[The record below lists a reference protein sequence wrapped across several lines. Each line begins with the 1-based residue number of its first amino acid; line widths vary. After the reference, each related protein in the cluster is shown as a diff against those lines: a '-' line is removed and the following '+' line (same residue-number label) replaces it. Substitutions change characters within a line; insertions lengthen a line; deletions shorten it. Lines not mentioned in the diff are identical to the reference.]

1 MSKRTQ
7 TKLSRT
13 MVYKDTNKV
22 AYIAPPAQKT
32 PKVISYEGKEM
43 LVLVSEGQIIN
54 PKKEYKRR
62 MKELAKR
69 KK

>member
-1 MSKRTQ
+1 MSRRTA
-7 TKLSRT
+7 TKIGRT
-13 MVYKDTNKV
+13 MVYKETGKV
-22 AYIAPPAQKT
+22 AFIEPAKQKT

-62 MKELAKR
+62 MKALGKR
-69 KK
+69 LK